1 MNKSAIFVALG
12 CLISGGAGGFIG
24 FFITKKK
31 YEKKITKEVEA
42 VEAYYRKNN
51 TKTEPVKKND
61 GKPTV
66 VRPVDVAVC
75 STEEAQPIR
84 KNYGA
89 YFNNYGPTDTPE
101 KFDPNKPYIISTED
115 YANSE
120 YDTRSLYLYSDGTL
134 TDEDNNVIID
144 IVGVVGNEAVNTL
157 LNSRESGDSIYVRNE
172 KYKLDYEILK
182 DNRSF
187 KEVSPFRTSV
197 VYPEDKD

>member
-1 MNKSAIFVALG
+1 MNKSGIFVALG

-42 VEAYYRKNN
+42 VEAYYRKKNA
-51 TKTEPVKKND
+51 KTEPVKKND
-61 GKPTV
+61 DNPTV
-66 VRPVDVAVC
+66 VRPVDDGVC

-101 KFDPNKPYIISTED
+101 KFDPTKPYIITTED

-134 TDEDNNVIID
+134 TDEDNNVITD
-144 IVGVVGNEAVNTL
+144 IIGVVGNEAVNTL
-157 LNSRESGDSIYVRNE
+157 LNSGESGDSIYVRNE

-182 DNRSF
+182 DNRCF